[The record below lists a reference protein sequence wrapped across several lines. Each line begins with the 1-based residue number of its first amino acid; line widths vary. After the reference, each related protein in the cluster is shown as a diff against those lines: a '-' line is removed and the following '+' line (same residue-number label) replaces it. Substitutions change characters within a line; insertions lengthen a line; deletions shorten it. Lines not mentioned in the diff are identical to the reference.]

1 MNSKKHFISQFYQ
14 AIYYFI
20 NKTEAFL
27 LVMSVLLMATNN
39 IANVIGRVVFQ
50 ESLFFS
56 EELNSILIIL
66 ITFAGSSYAS
76 RHARHIKMTALF
88 DLMPT
93 VYKKIMMII
102 ISLLTAVIMWMM
114 CYFSIEYIGWIAPKG
129 KILPAMQIPVYVT
142 YLWVPMSLFLTGLEY
157 LLTAIKNMKHPV
169 LYLSSSIKGD
179 IYD

>member
-1 MNSKKHFISQFYQ
+1 MSNKKRSMSKFYQ
-14 AIYYFI
+14 AIYHFI
-20 NKTEAFL
+20 NKLEAFL
-27 LVMSVLLMATNN
+27 LVASVLLMATNN

-50 ESLFFS
+50 ESLFFT

-88 DLMPT
+88 DLMSPL
-93 VYKKIMMII
+93 YKKITIII
-102 ISLLTAVIMWMM
+102 ISLLTAVVMWMM

-129 KILPAMQIPVYVT
+129 KVLPAMQIPVYLT
-142 YLWVPMSLFLTGLEY
+142 YIWVPTSLFLTGLEY
-157 LLTAIKNMKHPV
+157 FLTSIKNITHQD

>member
-1 MNSKKHFISQFYQ
+1 MNNKKSFIRQFYQ
-14 AIYYFI
+14 ALYHFI
-20 NKTEAFL
+20 NKVEAFL
-27 LVMSVLLMATNN
+27 LVASVLLMATNN

-88 DLMPT
+88 DLMAPF
-93 VYKKIMMII
+93 YKKVTLII
-102 ISLLTAVIMWMM
+102 ISLLTAVVMWMM
-114 CYFSIEYIGWIAPKG
+114 CYFSIEYISWIAPKG
-129 KILPAMQIPVYVT
+129 KVLPAMQIPVYLT
-142 YLWVPMSLFLTGLEY
+142 YLWVPTSLFLTGLEY
-157 LLTAIKNMKHPV
+157 LLTATKNITHAE
-169 LYLSSSIKGD
+169 LYLSSSVQDD

>member
-1 MNSKKHFISQFYQ
+1 MNKKTHFINNFYQ
-14 AIYYFI
+14 LLYNFI
-20 NKTEAFL
+20 NKLEAFL
-27 LVMSVLLMATNN
+27 LVASVLLMASNN

-88 DLMPT
+88 DLMSPF
-93 VYKKIMMII
+93 YKKVFIII
-102 ISLLTAVIMWMM
+102 ISLVTAVVMWMM
-114 CYFSIEYIGWIAPKG
+114 CYFSIEYISWIAPKG
-129 KILPAMQIPVYVT
+129 KVLPAMQIPVYLT
-142 YLWVPMSLFLTGLEY
+142 YLWVPTSLFLTGLEY
-157 LLTAIKNMKHPV
+157 LLTATKNITNHD
-169 LYLSSSIKGD
+169 LYVSSSINGD